1 MVLKV
6 LGQKEEPSVK
16 WLQSE
21 GPTLQP
27 STLDELQALEKPEEP
42 PELGHCPFPD
52 GKSFVTALSLHGAL
66 GVLTRALS
74 STWY

>member
-27 STLDELQALEKPEEP
+27 SMLDELQALNKPEEP
-42 PELGHCPFPD
+42 PDSGHCPFPD
-52 GKSFVTALSLHGAL
+52 GKSFVTALFAWGSRGPD
-66 GVLTRALS
+66 
-74 STWY
+74 

>member
-42 PELGHCPFPD
+42 PESGHCPFPD
-52 GKSFVTALSLHGAL
+52 GKSFV
-66 GVLTRALS
+66 RALFAWGS
-74 STWY
+74 RGPD

>member
-6 LGQKEEPSVK
+6 LGQKEESSVK

-27 STLDELQALEKPEEP
+27 SRWTSCKPWRSQRNHPRQGTVPFLMGSLLLQP
-42 PELGHCPFPD
+42 
-52 GKSFVTALSLHGAL
+52 SLHGAL
-66 GVLTRALS
+66 GILTRALS